1 MQVPTKRFT
10 QHGRS
15 SRVSCYTLQT
25 SELHRFAPA
34 GVMLV
39 CCSEWITLVCCSEW
53 ITLVCMP
60 VGTLHQGPC
69 RSSTQ
74 GSPPTT
80 MRPRGPGSLRQ
91 SRPRQLSTARSSSW
105 RRAKRLRSVV
115 RALHFPLSHS
125 FSHKNLKSPCA
136 EQLATTDTL
145 YVPFLYGLAFDD
157 PGHTL
162 YRWGSH
168 SLNSSIRVAH
178 CW

>member
-1 MQVPTKRFT
+1 MDNLITP
-10 QHGRS
+10 
-15 SRVSCYTLQT
+15 RVSWWT
-25 SELHRFAPA
+25 
-34 GVMLV
+34 V
-39 CCSEWITLVCCSEW
+39 TLVLPSNA
-53 ITLVCMP
+53 TAVLSSSS
-60 VGTLHQGPC
+60 PC
-69 RSSTQ
+69 RSLTHTHSADGEGKTRTLALAWTAIRVSGSGGAAIDVTANWTLRANAYTAELSAFTIVPSAEST
-74 GSPPTT
+74 SAVALW
-80 MRPRGPGSLRQ
+80 SLEF
-91 SRPRQLSTARSSSW
+91 
-105 RRAKRLRSVV
+105 SVGLPV